1 VCFAQ
6 SAGLRNVV
14 ERVKILEDDV
24 LITQKPAMIERDLF
38 MNPVQTPAI
47 KFRNVSIS
55 FDDTQAL
62 KNISFALQRG
72 EMICITGDSNS
83 GKSVLLRLAL
93 GFLRPDEGEIL
104 INGQEITAMEEDDL
118 LALRRE
124 TMGMVFQDNSFF
136 SGQTV
141 YENTAYR
148 LDDRDWPEDEIE
160 RAVVEV
166 LTFVG
171 LQDDQEK
178 QAEDLSVGMKRRL
191 ELARALIGWP
201 SIMLYDEPTAG
212 LDPINSRHVLDLI
225 IRARDLHHTSSLLVT
240 KALHEIPYL
249 AKHQAREGEQGGSVA
264 KVADYV
270 PSVHVCLLEEGRIAF
285 FGSPQEFAQSS
296 LPAVQHMLHPMTD
309 VAQGELDVDDPWRQN
324 RKTRRS
330 ADITTTAT

>member
-1 VCFAQ
+1 
-6 SAGLRNVV
+6 
-14 ERVKILEDDV
+14 
-24 LITQKPAMIERDLF
+24 
-38 MNPVQTPAI
+38 MNQGQTPAI
-47 KFRNVSIS
+47 EFRNVSIS
-55 FDDTQAL
+55 FDDM
-62 KNISFALQRG
+62 KALQNVSFTLPRG
-72 EMICITGDSNS
+72 DMLCITGDSDS

-93 GFLRPDEGEIL
+93 GFLRPDEGEIW
-104 INGQEITAMEEDDL
+104 INGQETTAMEEDDL

-171 LQDDQEK
+171 LEKDQEK
-178 QAEDLSVGMKRRL
+178 QAEDLSGGMKRRL

-201 SIMLYDEPTAG
+201 SIMLLDEPTAG
-212 LDPINSRHVLDLI
+212 LDPINARQVLDLI

-249 AKHQAREGEQGGSVA
+249 ARHRAREGVQGGSVVN
-264 KVADYV
+264 VAGYV
-270 PSVHVCLLEEGRIAF
+270 PNVQVCLLEAGRIAF

-309 VAQGELDVDDPWRQN
+309 VAHGELDVDDPWRQN

>member
-1 VCFAQ
+1 
-6 SAGLRNVV
+6 
-14 ERVKILEDDV
+14 
-24 LITQKPAMIERDLF
+24 
-38 MNPVQTPAI
+38 MNQGQTPALE
-47 KFRNVSIS
+47 FRNVSIS
-55 FDDTQAL
+55 FDDV
-62 KNISFALQRG
+62 KALQNVSFTLPRG
-72 EMICITGDSNS
+72 EMICITGDSDS

-93 GFLRPDEGEIL
+93 GFLRPDEGEIW
-104 INGQEITAMEEDDL
+104 INRQETTAMDEDEL

-124 TMGMVFQDNSFF
+124 AMGMVFQDNSFF

-148 LDDRDWPEDEIE
+148 LDDRDWPEDENE

-171 LQDDQEK
+171 LEKDQEK
-178 QAEDLSVGMKRRL
+178 QAEDLSGGMKRRL

-201 SIMLYDEPTAG
+201 SIMLLDEPTAG
-212 LDPINSRHVLDLI
+212 LDPINARQVLDLI

-249 AKHQAREGEQGGSVA
+249 ARHRAREGVQGGSVVN
-264 KVADYV
+264 VAGYV
-270 PSVHVCLLEEGRIAF
+270 PNVQVCLLEAGRIAF

-309 VAQGELDVDDPWRQN
+309 VAHGELDVDDPWRQN

>member
-1 VCFAQ
+1 
-6 SAGLRNVV
+6 
-14 ERVKILEDDV
+14 
-24 LITQKPAMIERDLF
+24 
-38 MNPVQTPAI
+38 MNPEQTPAI
-47 KFRNVSIS
+47 EFRNVSIS
-55 FDDTQAL
+55 FDDVQAL
-62 KNISFALQRG
+62 KNISFTLQRG
-72 EMICITGDSNS
+72 EMLCITGDSDS

-104 INGQEITAMEEDDL
+104 INGREITAMEEDDL

-148 LDDRDWPEDEIE
+148 LDDHNWPEDEIE
-160 RAVVEV
+160 RDVVEV

-171 LQDDQEK
+171 LEKEQEK
-178 QAEDLSVGMKRRL
+178 QAEDLSGGMKRRL

-201 SIMLYDEPTAG
+201 SIMLLDEPTAG
-212 LDPINSRHVLDLI
+212 LDPINARHVLDLI

-249 AKHQAREGEQGGSVA
+249 AKHQAHEGGQGGYVV
-264 KVADYV
+264 KVAGYIPNV
-270 PSVHVCLLEEGRIAF
+270 RVCLLEEGRIAF

-296 LPAVQHMLHPMTD
+296 LPAVQHMLYPMTE
-309 VAQGELDVDDPWRQN
+309 ATHGELDVDDPWRQN
-324 RKTRRS
+324 RKTKRF
-330 ADITTTAT
+330 ADVANTLT

>member
-1 VCFAQ
+1 
-6 SAGLRNVV
+6 
-14 ERVKILEDDV
+14 
-24 LITQKPAMIERDLF
+24 
-38 MNPVQTPAI
+38 MNSGQPPAI
-47 KFRNVSIS
+47 EFRNVSIS
-55 FDDTQAL
+55 FDGAPAL
-62 KNISFALQRG
+62 QNISFTLPRS
-72 EMICITGDSNS
+72 EMLCITGDSDS

-104 INGQEITAMEEDDL
+104 INGRETTSMEEDDL

-124 TMGMVFQDNSFF
+124 TMGMVFQNNSFF

-160 RAVVEV
+160 RAVVEI

-171 LQDDQEK
+171 LEDEQEK
-178 QAEDLSVGMKRRL
+178 QAEDLSGGMKRRL

-201 SIMLYDEPTAG
+201 SIMLLDEPTAG
-212 LDPINSRHVLDLI
+212 LDPINARHVLDLI

-249 AKHQAREGEQGGSVA
+249 SRHQAREGEQGGYVEPVA
-264 KVADYV
+264 GYV
-270 PSVHVCLLEEGRIAF
+270 PGVQVCLLEEGRIAF

-309 VAQGELDVDDPWRQN
+309 VTRGKLDVDDPWRQN
-324 RKTRRS
+324 RKTEHF
-330 ADITTTAT
+330 TGYKATDHYLNRTD

>member
-1 VCFAQ
+1 
-6 SAGLRNVV
+6 
-14 ERVKILEDDV
+14 
-24 LITQKPAMIERDLF
+24 
-38 MNPVQTPAI
+38 MNPGQTPAI
-47 KFRNVSIS
+47 EFRNVSIS
-55 FDDTQAL
+55 FDDVQAL
-62 KNISFALQRG
+62 RNISFTLPRG
-72 EMICITGDSNS
+72 EMLCITGDSDS

-93 GFLRPDEGEIL
+93 GFLRPDEGEIW
-104 INGQEITAMEEDDL
+104 INGQETTAMEEDDL

-171 LQDDQEK
+171 LEKDQEK
-178 QAEDLSVGMKRRL
+178 QAEDLSGGMKRRL

-201 SIMLYDEPTAG
+201 SMMLLDEPTAG
-212 LDPINSRHVLDLI
+212 LDPINARQVLDLI
-225 IRARDLHHTSSLLVT
+225 IRARDMHHTSSLLVT

-249 AKHQAREGEQGGSVA
+249 AKHQAREGGPVV

-270 PSVHVCLLEEGRIAF
+270 SGVQVCLLEAGRIAF
-285 FGSPQEFAQSS
+285 FGSPHEFAQSS
-296 LPAVQHMLHPMTD
+296 LPAVQHMLHPMTE
-309 VAQGELDVDDPWRQN
+309 ATHGELDVDDPWRQN
-324 RKTRRS
+324 RKTRRF
-330 ADITTTAT
+330 ADIETTATVTG

>member
-1 VCFAQ
+1 
-6 SAGLRNVV
+6 
-14 ERVKILEDDV
+14 
-24 LITQKPAMIERDLF
+24 MIERDLF

-47 KFRNVSIS
+47 EFRNVSIS
-55 FDDTQAL
+55 FDDMQAL

-124 TMGMVFQDNSFF
+124 TIGMGFQDNSFF
-136 SGQTV
+136 SGETG

-160 RAVVEV
+160 RAVVEI

-171 LQDDQEK
+171 LEKEQEK
-178 QAEDLSVGMKRRL
+178 QAEDLSGGMKRRL

-201 SIMLYDEPTAG
+201 SIMLLDEPTSG
-212 LDPINSRHVLDLI
+212 LDPINARSVLDLI
-225 IRARDLHHTSSLLVT
+225 IRARDLHQTSSLLVT

-249 AKHQAREGEQGGSVA
+249 AKHQAREDRQEGSAV
-264 KVADYV
+264 KVHEYL
-270 PSVHVCLLEEGRIAF
+270 PGVHVCLLEEGRIAF
-285 FGSPQEFAQSS
+285 LGSPQDFAQSS
-296 LPAVQHMLHPMTD
+296 LPAVKHMLHPMTEAIHGD
-309 VAQGELDVDDPWRQN
+309 LEVDDPWGQN
-324 RKTRRS
+324 DKTRGLAELS
-330 ADITTTAT
+330 FK